1 MSLRHRVIRLPINP
15 FARKL
20 SDPVDRGWGDT
31 IVGPVETPREP
42 DGREPGEE
50 VSPDPDTGKLNA
62 P

>member
-1 MSLRHRVIRLPINP
+1 MSLRHRLIRLPINP

-42 DGREPGEE
+42 EGRESGEE
-50 VSPDPDTGKLNA
+50 AAPDKEKGKLSA